1 VNYASDAEA
10 QKRLEVRATTGIA
23 SIFWSIGHGWT
34 WLAPVQP
41 LILHKI
47 REMLSSIR
55 DVDRIARRI
64 EALAPKSDRVV
75 YAWRNQGETEEEVL
89 ERHYLTSPAD
99 RFAGQTYIFSWLEC
113 ESAMPALPQ

>member
-1 VNYASDAEA
+1 MANRA
-10 QKRLEVRATTGIA
+10 QI
-23 SIFWSIGHGWT
+23 
-34 WLAPVQP
+34 
-41 LILHKI
+41 
-47 REMLSSIR
+47 
-55 DVDRIARRI
+55 DRIARRI

-113 ESAMPALPQ
+113 ESAMSALP